1 MKLIQSL
8 LYPTSAR
15 RLVGGLAA
23 TFALALGS
31 AVQGETTLFSD
42 NFDGLPNSVAG
53 LNSVDWWLANTNSS
67 GTRLLVGADDT
78 GTLSGDS
85 IWNPGSSGSNTWAL
99 KQFDS
104 VTVSEVGDYVSV
116 SMDLHFTTTANFTI
130 LTLALFDTDVTLS
143 SNSIT
148 GYDGPGNPISDATGY
163 LINQQPRTTATNADF
178 RSVAAGKT
186 GINDGTSLGW
196 GNSSVIL
203 GDPASAHTL
212 VFTITKVEGGT
223 ELTYSVDGSI
233 TGTILDSSSLYD
245 TFNTLR
251 ITAGN
256 DSSAQSHWDNISVV
270 TNIPEPSVTAGVFGA
285 VALSALAFRRGAR

>member
-8 LYPTSAR
+8 LYPASAS
-15 RLVGGLAA
+15 RLAGGLAA

-31 AVQGETTLFSD
+31 AVHAETTLFSD
-42 NFDGLPNSVAG
+42 NFDGVSNSVAG
-53 LNSVDWWLANTNSS
+53 LNSVDWWLANPAEN
-67 GTRLLVGADDT
+67 GTRLLVGADNT

-104 VTVSEVGDYVSV
+104 VTLTEVGDYVSV
-116 SMDLHFTTTANFTI
+116 NMDLHFTTTPNYTIFTI
-130 LTLALFDTDVTLS
+130 ALFGTDVTLS

-148 GYDGPGNPISDATGY
+148 GYGTAGNPITDATGY
-163 LINQQPRTTATNADF
+163 LINQQPRTTATNANF
-178 RSVAAGKT
+178 RSVAAGET

-196 GNSSVIL
+196 GNGSVVL
-203 GDPASAHTL
+203 GDPTSAHTL

-285 VALSALAFRRGAR
+285 VALSALALRRGAR